1 MFSDKRLLTGGIVS
15 GLAVEWILISLVTRN
30 GFGDLFF
37 YLGPGALLALAVA
50 WLVFTFAGR
59 LFSWSRVA
67 VSVIVGAAVVT
78 PLLAYAF
85 STSKDPDLIAKF
97 IFMVAVGWAAS
108 FGGTLWNVAGA
119 ARDALR
125 EWRFDRASPT
135 RAKNLRARM
144 TSLAALDPCRDPD
157 CGCHLAMIFA

>member
-15 GLAVEWILISLVTRN
+15 GLAVEWILIALVTRN

-50 WLVFTFAGR
+50 WLFFTFAGR
-59 LFSWSRVA
+59 LFSWSRAA
-67 VSVIVGAAVVT
+67 VSVILGAAVVT

-85 STSKDPDLIAKF
+85 STSKDPDLMAKF
-97 IFMVAVGWAAS
+97 IFLIAVGWAAS
-108 FGGTLWNVAGA
+108 FGGTLWNVTGA

-125 EWRFDRASPT
+125 EWRLDRQAQ
-135 RAKNLRARM
+135 RARRIYVP
-144 TSLAALDPCRDPD
+144 A
-157 CGCHLAMIFA
+157 